1 MATNEIEILVK
12 AEVAKAV
19 ANLKAVNTE
28 TDKLAK
34 TGQKSKESAEQQ
46 GNALQGLAGKAGKVV
61 AVLAG
66 LVAGFIAAVKIG
78 EKFADIAAEQ
88 TAVLSK
94 LAAIAKNAGVSFT
107 ALNQA
112 AEQLS
117 SDGLISFNDA
127 ADSLANLLS
136 KGMNLDQAIKL
147 INTFKDSASVARPAH
162 LGLGE
167 AVRLTTE
174 GIKNENSVLTDS
186 SGIQKN
192 YAAILADGARAQGLK
207 VESLTDAQKSQILYN
222 GFLKEG
228 SVFEGKAAEA
238 SNTYAGAKARAEAAT
253 KGLAIAIGTF
263 LTPIMK
269 RWQELVAE
277 VANGLSDLFGPKTTS
292 EADKLQFQ
300 IKQNEKV
307 IERFKQKI
315 AENNKEMGEQLRY
328 MKDVEEESKTWTKA
342 NADNQKVID
351 ELTEKNK
358 QLSKSIQE
366 IIDKEKA
373 AAEEQRKKKEK
384 EAAEAEA
391 AKKRLE
397 KEKELQETLKS
408 IRDKG
413 GDAEIAKINELLKI
427 KGLSA
432 QDEITLNQRK
442 NDILREQSERLAEE
456 QKKIEQE
463 KLAQAKAVVDF
474 ALSSAGSLIDIA
486 GQVSQ
491 RVIDTSNAA
500 QDQLLALD
508 EERRKAIQI
517 RDEEDYQTSL
527 EDLQAQLAQET
538 DSVKKEAIQRRIDR
552 LIADHEYAQ
561 KRIKIEEEAQKKDA
575 EIKRKGWL
583 INKAFQIA
591 AASIN
596 AIQATLAAFT
606 GTIGIPVVGPV
617 LAPIAAAAAGVFGA
631 SQVALIA
638 SEPVPEFAEGGLVTG
653 PFPAMVGH
661 GTEAILPAELTSLLL
676 DAAGAGGSST
686 TNNDNKHVTYVANG
700 ITDPVAFI
708 NRVQRINGDQ
718 AFGGAR

>member
-1 MATNEIEILVK
+1 MAKNEIEILVK
-12 AEVAKAV
+12 AEVARAV

-46 GNALQGLAGKAGKVV
+46 GNALRGLAGRAGRVV

-94 LAAIAKNAGVSFT
+94 LAAIARNTGLSLT

-117 SDGLISFNDA
+117 NDGLISFNDA

-174 GIKNENSVLTDS
+174 GIKNENSILTDS

-207 VESLTDAQKSQILYN
+207 VESLTEAQKSQILYN

-269 RWQELVAE
+269 SWKELVAE

-351 ELTEKNK
+351 ELTGKNK
-358 QLSKSIQE
+358 ELSKSLQD
-366 IIDKEKA
+366 IINKEQAAAQAQRAKKA
-373 AAEEQRKKKEK
+373 AEVEAAEEKKKRAEQEK
-384 EAAEAEA
+384 D
-391 AKKRLE
+391 
-397 KEKELQETLKS
+397 LQETLKN
-408 IRDKG
+408 IREKG
-413 GDAEIAKINELLKI
+413 GDAEIAKIKQLLLI
-427 KGLSA
+427 KGIAA

-442 NDILREQSERLAEE
+442 NDILREQEKKRTDELLEE
-456 QKKIEQE
+456 EKKR
-463 KLAQAKAVVDF
+463 AQAVISTAQAVGNAAGAVSDFIVQLVSNQADEEIRQGKITEEDKKKRMKEAAIAQKAVAITQSIINTAAAVVA
-474 ALSSAGSLIDIA
+474 ALVNPVPFVGPALAIAAGIT
-486 GQVSQ
+486 G
-491 RVIDTSNAA
+491 AA
-500 QDQLLALD
+500 Q
-508 EERRKAIQI
+508 
-517 RDEEDYQTSL
+517 T
-527 EDLQAQLAQET
+527 
-538 DSVKKEAIQRRIDR
+538 
-552 LIADHEYAQ
+552 
-561 KRIKIEEEAQKKDA
+561 
-575 EIKRKGWL
+575 
-583 INKAFQIA
+583 
-591 AASIN
+591 
-596 AIQATLAAFT
+596 
-606 GTIGIPVVGPV
+606 
-617 LAPIAAAAAGVFGA
+617 
-631 SQVALIA
+631 ALIA
-638 SEPVPEFAEGGLVTG
+638 ATPIPEFAEGGLVTG

-676 DAAGAGGSST
+676 DAAGAGGGSST